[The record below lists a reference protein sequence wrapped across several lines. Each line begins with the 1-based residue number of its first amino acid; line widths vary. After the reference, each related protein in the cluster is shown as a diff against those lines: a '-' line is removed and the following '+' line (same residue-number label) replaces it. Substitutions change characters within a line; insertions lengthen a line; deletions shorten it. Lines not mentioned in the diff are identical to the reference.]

1 MMVPEL
7 GDLPVT
13 YLSCTEGSHNKWYIV
28 VELPQNGR
36 AFAGYGPHGKEGV
49 WREVSL
55 AEGKKLVWEK
65 TQPQKGYQR
74 VPSGKMN
81 KLALLKMQ
89 SMALSA
95 LGVEYEIA
103 DSGSLRAKGKGSPS
117 SVPPKKPTAPKP
129 IDTSWAD
136 NW

>member
-1 MMVPEL
+1 MLVEEPN
-7 GDLPVT
+7 DLPVT
-13 YLSCTEGSHNKWYIV
+13 YLSNTSDGHNKWYIV

-36 AFAGYGPHGKEGV
+36 AFAGYGPHGKEGT

-65 TQPQKGYQR
+65 TQPKKGYQR
-74 VPSGKMN
+74 VPSGKMH

-89 SMALSA
+89 SMVLST
-95 LGVEYEIA
+95 LGIDYEIT

-117 SVPPKKPTAPKP
+117 SVPPKKPEAPKP
-129 IDTSWAD
+129 MDTTWAD

>member
-1 MMVPEL
+1 MLAQEL

-36 AFAGYGPHGKEGV
+36 AFAGYGPHGKEGT

-65 TQPQKGYQR
+65 TQPKKGYQR
-74 VPSGKMN
+74 VPSGKMD

-95 LGVEYEIA
+95 LGVDYEIT
-103 DSGSLRAKGKGSPS
+103 DSGSLRAKGKTPA
-117 SVPPKKPTAPKP
+117 PPQKPAASKP
-129 IDTSWAD
+129 IDMSWAD